1 MYSGFN
7 ISIHGIHPS
16 MTLGSPTFGELWPTL
31 EDRIGG
37 RPVVAHNDRAVVWRG
52 APLSRYDAVIMA
64 APVTA
69 EIERLVNLIV
79 AEAHP
84 LRVILFGSAA
94 RGDMT
99 PGSDIDLLVVM
110 RDGTHRLHTMQRLYG
125 CIRGVAVP
133 FDILVA
139 TTADLEARGEALS
152 LIYRDALRE
161 GKELYAA

>member
-1 MYSGFN
+1 MLADVR
-7 ISIHGIHPS
+7 
-16 MTLGSPTFGELWPTL
+16 T
-31 EDRIGG
+31 
-37 RPVVAHNDRAVVWRG
+37 
-52 APLSRYDAVIMA
+52 
-64 APVTA
+64 
-69 EIERLVNLIV
+69 EIDRLVSLVV

-99 PGSDIDLLVVM
+99 AGSDIDLLVVM
-110 RDGTHRLHTMQRLYG
+110 PDGTHRLHTMQMLYG
-125 CIRGVAVP
+125 RIRGIAVP

-139 TTADLEARGEALS
+139 TTSDLEAHGEALG

>member
-1 MYSGFN
+1 MLADVR
-7 ISIHGIHPS
+7 
-16 MTLGSPTFGELWPTL
+16 T
-31 EDRIGG
+31 
-37 RPVVAHNDRAVVWRG
+37 
-52 APLSRYDAVIMA
+52 
-64 APVTA
+64 
-69 EIERLVNLIV
+69 EIDRLVSLVV

-99 PGSDIDLLVVM
+99 AGSDIDLLVVM
-110 RDGTHRLHTMQRLYG
+110 PDGTHRLHTMQMLYG
-125 CIRGVAVP
+125 RIRGVAVP

-139 TTADLEARGEALS
+139 TTSDLEAHGNARG

>member
-1 MYSGFN
+1 
-7 ISIHGIHPS
+7 
-16 MTLGSPTFGELWPTL
+16 
-31 EDRIGG
+31 
-37 RPVVAHNDRAVVWRG
+37 
-52 APLSRYDAVIMA
+52 MA
-64 APVTA
+64 AAVTA

-110 RDGTHRLHTMQRLYG
+110 PDGTHRLHTMQRLYG
-125 CIRGVAVP
+125 RIRGVAVP

-139 TTADLEARGEALS
+139 TTADLEARGEALG
-152 LIYRDALRE
+152 LICRDALRE